1 MTKLIPGNQKHL
13 SLDDRLYIE
22 HQLDLGTSFKDI
34 ARFLCKD
41 PTTISREVKK
51 RRYSDWSH
59 AKNTFFLNAKNFC
72 VHRFHCQKTN
82 VCNKV
87 LSCGVKCRSCPSCNL
102 YCKDFEKEQCTRLD
116 KPPFV
121 CNGCPKSPRRCT
133 VAHKYRYNAK
143 AADRRYRD
151 LLSDCRSGINMTQK
165 QLHDMDNLVSPLIG
179 NGQSP
184 YQIITNNPELGISVR
199 TLYSYIERGILLAK
213 NIHLKRKVKFKP
225 RKTKKKQI
233 TNRSIFIGRTYA
245 DFLERNL
252 SSYTQMDTVHSAKG
266 SSKTLLTFLLTECK
280 LFLAFL
286 MNRNTTGAVKL
297 VFNRLQQ
304 RLGIHDFSLIFKYIL
319 TDRGPEFGDP
329 DSLESDSSGVRRSN
343 IFYCD
348 PMMSGQKGS
357 LEQTHSLLRNVLPKR
372 TNFEFLT
379 QWDVNLIVNNI
390 NSTPRESLGG
400 RTPYDMAAEKLGAD
414 VLKAFQLRP
423 IPPNEVILK
432 PKLIRF
438 NR

>member
-1 MTKLIPGNQKHL
+1 MPK
-13 SLDDRLYIE
+13 
-22 HQLDLGTSFKDI
+22 
-34 ARFLCKD
+34 
-41 PTTISREVKK
+41 
-51 RRYSDWSH
+51 YS
-59 AKNTFFLNAKNFC
+59 FLNAKNFC

-225 RKTKKKQI
+225 RKTKK
-233 TNRSIFIGRTYA
+233 NRSLTA
-245 DFLERNL
+245 P
-252 SSYTQMDTVHSAKG
+252 SSSEELM
-266 SSKTLLTFLLTECK
+266 LTFLSAIFLRILKWIPSTLPRVPAR
-280 LFLAFL
+280 LFSHSS
-286 MNRNTTGAVKL
+286 
-297 VFNRLQQ
+297 LQSANCFSISDEQ
-304 RLGIHDFSLIFKYIL
+304 EYNGGCQAGIQS
-319 TDRGPEFGDP
+319 PAA
-329 DSLESDSSGVRRSN
+329 
-343 IFYCD
+343 
-348 PMMSGQKGS
+348 
-357 LEQTHSLLRNVLPKR
+357 
-372 TNFEFLT
+372 
-379 QWDVNLIVNNI
+379 
-390 NSTPRESLGG
+390 TPRHS
-400 RTPYDMAAEKLGAD
+400 
-414 VLKAFQLRP
+414 
-423 IPPNEVILK
+423 
-432 PKLIRF
+432 
-438 NR
+438 